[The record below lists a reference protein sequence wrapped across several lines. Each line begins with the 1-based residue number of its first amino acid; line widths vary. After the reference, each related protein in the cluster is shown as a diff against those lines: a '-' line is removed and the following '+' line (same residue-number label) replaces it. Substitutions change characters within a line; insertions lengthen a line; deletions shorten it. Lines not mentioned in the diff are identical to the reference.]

1 MNEKS
6 IEDIS
11 NQIKILL
18 YSMEDVQ
25 VSKSQM
31 LVQPADA
38 VYFEVENEGSADKKV
53 IDSEK
58 SENSS
63 MVVQVSDKMSESK
76 LANSD

>member
-1 MNEKS
+1 M
-6 IEDIS
+6 
-11 NQIKILL
+11 
-18 YSMEDVQ
+18 
-25 VSKSQM
+25 
-31 LVQPADA
+31 
-38 VYFEVENEGSADKKV
+38 YFEVENEGPPDKKV